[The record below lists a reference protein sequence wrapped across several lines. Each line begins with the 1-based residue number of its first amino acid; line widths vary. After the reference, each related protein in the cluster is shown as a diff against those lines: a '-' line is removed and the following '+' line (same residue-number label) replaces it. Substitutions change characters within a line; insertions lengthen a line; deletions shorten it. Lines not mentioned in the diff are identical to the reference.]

1 MVKAVS
7 SHFIPLRK
15 SPCEPLLV
23 NTENLNG
30 NEPRSRLLRGWLS
43 EKETLEL
50 GTQCGLDDVSLHGI
64 VLASVLIATARV
76 CSINNIPSSV
86 SKQLRASISTNLRQY
101 FTQGSRNGVYSAMYD
116 ELFDLPEEMT
126 SADDEVTSHDLWMLA
141 GQLTNSHNTAKAN
154 KQAVR

>member
-1 MVKAVS
+1 MKGR
-7 SHFIPLRK
+7 IWLREQRFK
-15 SPCEPLLV
+15 S
-23 NTENLNG
+23 
-30 NEPRSRLLRGWLS
+30 
-43 EKETLEL
+43 
-50 GTQCGLDDVSLHGI
+50 GLDDVSLHGI